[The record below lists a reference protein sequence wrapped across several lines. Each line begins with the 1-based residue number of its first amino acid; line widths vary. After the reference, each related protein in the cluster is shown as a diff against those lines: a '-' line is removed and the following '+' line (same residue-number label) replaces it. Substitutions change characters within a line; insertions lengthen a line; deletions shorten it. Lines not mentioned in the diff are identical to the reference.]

1 MEYEQKW
8 GTALP
13 HLVPKPSSFSILL
26 ILGASCRGF
35 SGLESNR
42 ATKYEGSGLFHGHM
56 EISYPKISSEMFD
69 EDMERGGG
77 GRGTWHMTVES
88 ENRREPL
95 FQWQSFTKECVVN
108 LWSQSTTQQNNSC
121 SYKHSA
127 GNSLENY
134 WAWRWCITG
143 WGRIISQRWLH
154 GLVSMIIAD
163 V

>member
-35 SGLESNR
+35 SGLGSNR

-95 FQWQSFTKECVVN
+95 FQWQSFTKECVVTYGPRAPH
-108 LWSQSTTQQNNSC
+108 SRMIPVPISTVQTT
-121 SYKHSA
+121 
-127 GNSLENY
+127 
-134 WAWRWCITG
+134 AWRTTGHEGDALRDGEGSFLRDDFMDWC
-143 WGRIISQRWLH
+143 RW
-154 GLVSMIIAD
+154 S
-163 V
+163 